1 MSRTNQPMAKPRAF
15 EEVERKYETT
25 GDNRFPSLSGLPG
38 VAGESI
44 VDNFS
49 LSALYYD
56 TEDHRLLDSAITLRR
71 REGGDD
77 AGWHLKLPVSEDSRM
92 ELHLPDSVGTEEAPA
107 ALAGLLAAVTG
118 GAELTPLALVGTD
131 RERHRLHDSA
141 GRVLVEVVLDLVVA
155 AVPESDRDGNVW
167 REVEVEQI
175 AGDTGLLDSVE
186 ARLLASGMTRSAYP
200 SKLHRA
206 VGSLSRVSTVKHSS
220 SDPRAALS
228 VYLGTQTRAMQLADI
243 ALRRDLPGAVHD
255 LRVAARRLRSAL
267 RVHGDTIDDHA
278 LVDTAIEDLRWVGR
292 RLGEVRDVEVQ
303 RERLVALAGTTA
315 DVPDRAEVAGVIE
328 PYFDELAARARQV
341 ATDTMSSARYLNV
354 FDTLAALRA
363 NLESS
368 GADRKRSD
376 RRAARENA
384 YGAVAHLARKVNS
397 RLRAA
402 SKEGD
407 PTKRGELLHHAR
419 KGVKRLR
426 YAVEVLEPL
435 RTGKTNRAVHGY
447 KGLQELLGEHQDSM
461 VARRHL
467 VAMTSGTD
475 RSASIGFGLGLMYAR
490 EVARGDGDK
499 SELSRSWKKA
509 RKATRELTE

>member
-1 MSRTNQPMAKPRAF
+1 MSRTSEPTGKPRAF

-25 GDNRFPSLSGLPG
+25 GETRFPSLSGFPG

-77 AGWHLKLPVSEDSRM
+77 AGWHLKLPVSEDSRT
-92 ELHLPDSVGTEEAPA
+92 ELHLPEGDGTEEVPS
-107 ALAGLLAAVTG
+107 ALTGLLAAVTG

-175 AGDTGLLDSVE
+175 TGDTALLDAVE
-186 ARLLASGMTRSAYP
+186 ARLLESGMTRSAYP

-206 VGSLSRVSTVKHSS
+206 VGSLPRTSAAKHSS

-228 VYLGTQTRAMQLADI
+228 VYLGTHTRAMQLADI

-267 RVHGDTIDDHA
+267 RVHGDTIDDRA
-278 LVDTAIEDLRWVGR
+278 LVDAAVEDLRWVGS
-292 RLGEVRDVEVQ
+292 RLGESRDVEVQ
-303 RERLVALAGTTA
+303 RERLAALASCTA
-315 DVPDRAEVAGVIE
+315 DVPDRAEVTGVLE
-328 PYFDELAARARQV
+328 PYFDELAAGARQV
-341 ATDTMSSARYLNV
+341 ASETMSSARYLNV
-354 FDTLAALRA
+354 FDTLTALRA
-363 NLESS
+363 NLES
-368 GADRKRSD
+368 GTDREKSD
-376 RRAARENA
+376 RRAARKHA
-384 YGAVAHLARKVNS
+384 YAAVARLARKVGS

-435 RTGKTNRAVHGY
+435 RTGRTNRAVQGY

-467 VAMTSGTD
+467 LAMTSGTD
-475 RSASIGFGLGLMYAR
+475 RSASAGFGLGLMYAR
-490 EVARGDGDK
+490 EVARGDGDNP
-499 SELSRSWKKA
+499 ELSRAWKKA
-509 RKATRELTE
+509 RKATHELTE